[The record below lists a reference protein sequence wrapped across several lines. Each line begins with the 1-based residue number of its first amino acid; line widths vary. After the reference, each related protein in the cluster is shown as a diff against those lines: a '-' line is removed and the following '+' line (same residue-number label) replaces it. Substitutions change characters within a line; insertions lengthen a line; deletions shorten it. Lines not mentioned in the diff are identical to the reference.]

1 VDINYCFNQILPVFD
16 SLNKELPSDFQLV
29 DTFSNC
35 FSFNIVKCK
44 DAKAI
49 TAYFNKL
56 KNIYQSFSNSPKTIF
71 IISNTS
77 VKNNIA
83 TFVFYIWR
91 KHNIIRKAVHH
102 AINVLYADAKLSTI
116 RYDIS
121 QAIQLQDAIQIVII
135 TNTILVAKRIF
146 DSSYHSYQLYS
157 ITISNNLRNFL
168 NKSSNNSIT
177 FWNCPSVDK

>member
-1 VDINYCFNQILPVFD
+1 LDNHKSSHTQVKYKKL
-16 SLNKELPSDFQLV
+16 SSGFQLV
-29 DTFSNC
+29 DTFSDC

-49 TAYFNKL
+49 TAYLNKL
-56 KNIYQSFSNSPKTIF
+56 KNIYQSSSNSPKTIF

-91 KHNIIRKAVHH
+91 KHNIIRKAVHY
-102 AINVLYADAKLSTI
+102 AINILSAEAKLSTI

-121 QAIQLQDAIQIVII
+121 QAIQLQGAIQIVTI
-135 TNTILVAKRIF
+135 TNAILVAKRIF

-157 ITISNNLRNFL
+157 ITISNNLRKFL
-168 NKSSNNSIT
+168 NKSFNNSIT
-177 FWNCPSVDK
+177 F